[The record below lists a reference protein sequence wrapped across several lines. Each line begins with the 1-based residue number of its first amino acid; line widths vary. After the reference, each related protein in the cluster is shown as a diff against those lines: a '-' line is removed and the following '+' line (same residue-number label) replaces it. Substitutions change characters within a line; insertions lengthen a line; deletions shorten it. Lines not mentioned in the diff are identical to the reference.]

1 MVRAPGVLQ
10 SVVTN
15 TIYMGCIAV
24 SQAWLTMSLA
34 WGFVVCC
41 YTAMFEACF
50 LTVYCIWLEIK
61 FDCKFL
67 TVDWTSLMSG
77 SIETCLQ
84 YTQHLYHVC
93 NELGMIMIN
102 QHWTNFLLMW
112 HEGFLL
118 IFINSTRWD
127 VMSMIVRE
135 SNSTFLLLTLGIHK
149 SIKSIATS
157 SHKVIFTAPLYVNN
171 HSPCWTIYIHDN
183 AHTWSCQWCI
193 WAWDDDNVPALA
205 VFHKIT
211 FFNGVHD

>member
-1 MVRAPGVLQ
+1 MLLHSNVWSMFSHCLLHLVGNQIRLQIFNSGLNIIDVRIHWNMPPIHSTPISRMQ
-10 SVVTN
+10 
-15 TIYMGCIAV
+15 
-24 SQAWLTMSLA
+24 
-34 WGFVVCC
+34 
-41 YTAMFEACF
+41 
-50 LTVYCIWLEIK
+50 
-61 FDCKFL
+61 
-67 TVDWTSLMSG
+67 WTGHDNDKSTLD
-77 SIETCLQ
+77 
-84 YTQHLYHVC
+84 
-93 NELGMIMIN
+93 
-102 QHWTNFLLMW
+102 NFFAY
-112 HEGFLL
+112 EGFLL